1 MYRQNMTLVKL
12 LDPVVKAMGY
22 EMLGI
27 EHIPNGKRSSLR
39 IYIDNEQG
47 IKLEDCSRVSQQI
60 AGVLDVNDPIQGTY
74 DLEVSSPGLDRPLFT
89 VEHFRRFIG
98 VEVKLNLREKIAGRR
113 RLVGEISAVSDERV
127 DVIDTGIN
135 YQIPVDVIDKARL
148 VP

>member
-1 MYRQNMTLVKL
+1 MTLVKL

>member
-1 MYRQNMTLVKL
+1 MILVKL
-12 LDPVVKAMGY
+12 LNPVVQAMGY

-27 EHIPNGKRSSLR
+27 EHIPSGKGSALR

-60 AGVLDVNDPIQGTY
+60 AGVLDVGDPIQGTY

-98 VEVKLNLREKIAGRR
+98 AEVKLKLHEKIAGRR
-113 RLVGEISAVSDERV
+113 KLVGEIIAVSDESV
-127 DVIDTGIN
+127 DVIDKGIN

>member
-1 MYRQNMTLVKL
+1 MYRQTLTLVKL
-12 LDPVVKAMGY
+12 LDPVVQAMGY

-27 EHIPNGKRSSLR
+27 EHIPKGQGSTLR

-113 RLVGEISAVSDERV
+113 KLVGEISAVSDERV

>member
-1 MYRQNMTLVKL
+1 MTLVKL

-27 EHIPNGKRSSLR
+27 EHIPNGKRSALR

-113 RLVGEISAVSDERV
+113 KLVGEISAVSDERV

>member
-1 MYRQNMTLVKL
+1 MTLVKL

-89 VEHFRRFIG
+89 VDHFRRFIG

>member
-1 MYRQNMTLVKL
+1 MTLVKL
-12 LDPVVKAMGY
+12 LDPVVQAMGY

-27 EHIPNGKRSSLR
+27 EHIPKGQGSTLR

-113 RLVGEISAVSDERV
+113 KLVGEISAVSDERV

>member
-12 LDPVVKAMGY
+12 LDPVVQAMGY

-27 EHIPNGKRSSLR
+27 EHIPNGQGSTLR

-74 DLEVSSPGLDRPLFT
+74 DLEVSSPGFDRPLFT
-89 VEHFRRFIG
+89 VEHFRRYIG
-98 VEVKLNLREKIAGRR
+98 AEVKLNLREKIAGRR
-113 RLVGEISAVSDERV
+113 KLVGEIIAVSDESV
-127 DVIDTGIN
+127 EVIDMGIN
-135 YQIPVDVIDKARL
+135 YKISVDVIDKARL
-148 VP
+148 VS

>member
-113 RLVGEISAVSDERV
+113 KLVGEISAVSDERV

>member
-1 MYRQNMTLVKL
+1 MTLVKL

-98 VEVKLNLREKIAGRR
+98 VEVKLNLREKIAGKRK
-113 RLVGEISAVSDERV
+113 LVGEISAVSDERV

>member
-1 MYRQNMTLVKL
+1 MTLVKL
-12 LDPVVKAMGY
+12 LDPVVQAMGY

-27 EHIPNGKRSSLR
+27 EHIPNGQGSTLR

-60 AGVLDVNDPIQGTY
+60 AGVLDVGDPIQGTY

-113 RLVGEISAVSDERV
+113 KLVGEISTVSDERV

>member
-1 MYRQNMTLVKL
+1 MTLVKL

-27 EHIPNGKRSSLR
+27 EHIPNGKRSALR

-60 AGVLDVNDPIQGTY
+60 AGVLDVNDPIQGTFN
-74 DLEVSSPGLDRPLFT
+74 LEVSSPGLDRPLFT